1 VKRIAWI
8 VLGAALAG
16 PGCLNLT
23 TLPKEAAPP
32 PPTAAAAAPAPAPPA
47 VVPEQVN
54 DKNAWDKAKALGVE
68 IAHDI
73 ATAQPAD
80 GD

>member
-1 VKRIAWI
+1 

-16 PGCLNLT
+16 PGCLNLPA
-23 TLPKEAAPP
+23 LQKEAAP

-47 VVPEQVN
+47 VVPEQVTE
-54 DKNAWDKAKALGVE
+54 KNAHDKALALKAE
-68 IAHDI
+68 IEHDL